1 MAALK
6 QRQGAQRQGANS
18 SIAAIVT
25 HPLRSRCWT
34 VLAERVASPNE
45 LKDILAASLGDVSY
59 HVGVLKKLGVVELVR
74 TEPRRGAVEHF
85 YRAIERPTIEET
97 EYAVMS
103 RQEREDFDLLTAQL
117 AFADVSSSF
126 EQGTFCRRTNHA
138 LIRVPTEVDE
148 EGFEELHQASKEFLE
163 KVYDIQAASAERMS
177 NETDAESIPVT
188 ALAMSFEKPARPEAT
203 GT

>member
-59 HVGVLKKLGVVELVR
+59 HVGVLKKLGVIELVR
-74 TEPRRGAVEHF
+74 TEPRRGAVEHY
-85 YRAIERPTIEET
+85 YRAIQRPSIEED
-97 EYAVMS
+97 EYAAMS
-103 RQEREDFDLLTAQL
+103 MEDREGFDRRIAQL
-117 AFADVSSSF
+117 AFADVSTAF
-126 EQGTFCRRTNHA
+126 EQGTFCERANHA
-138 LIRVPTEVDE
+138 MIRVPTEVDDA
-148 EGFEELHQASKEFLE
+148 GFEELHQASKAFLE
-163 KVYDIQAASAERMS
+163 KVYDIQAASAQRTSEDP
-177 NETDAESIPVT
+177 EAASIPVT
-188 ALAMSFEKPARPEAT
+188 ALAIFFEMPPPAPSN
-203 GT
+203 GS